1 LIKDIAVPAD
11 KPTYMSILY
20 NPPAKRRGH
29 TVQLTF
35 GQKLLVTFGIILV
48 LLMGTITIVGDMR
61 LKSTTSTYVDAL
73 IEDAVAQNTSSIAEW
88 LNTRLVMTEAVAE
101 SLGNTQSDEQRR
113 NILQT
118 VSTGGGF
125 INVYLGNK
133 EGRMLMESTAAE
145 ATLPAGFDPR
155 GRPWYKKGMAE
166 GKASFTEPYRD
177 ATSGEMIITALAPV
191 SGGSNVG
198 VAGADISLGAI
209 KKMLGTITLAD
220 TGYAGLVNDEGVVLF
235 HPDSKLI
242 GENIKDLIGVP
253 PKFDGLRQFYES
265 GDVAWRVA
273 FHPIKNARGVD
284 WYLGTFV
291 NVDKINA
298 PMQSARTTGMI
309 IALVGLLVSLFIL
322 HAGIKILMAPVR
334 RLNSAMAD
342 ISSGEADLTQRLDAS
357 AKDEFGELAG
367 SFNSFIENIQV
378 VVHDVL
384 SGSDDLATNVVAL
397 KKTASASR
405 LSVEG
410 QQAEVDMVAAAI
422 NEMSAAAGE
431 IAQNAQQTAD
441 AASTADKESRAS
453 LETVDQSRDAV
464 RKLSQ
469 EVNAAAEVINNL
481 GKDVTSITSVLEVIQ
496 GIAEQTNLL
505 ALNAAIEAARAG
517 DAGRGFAVVAD
528 EVRNL
533 AQRTQT
539 STKEI
544 NSMIE
549 RLQKGANDAVAGMN
563 ASKAV
568 SNVSME
574 KAQDAMDALNRVAD
588 AITSISQMTMQ
599 IATASEEQT
608 SVTEELNASITRIAD
623 QGQEAAAAASEND
636 VYSGHIETIGQT
648 LSKNV
653 SRFRV

>member
-1 LIKDIAVPAD
+1 
-11 KPTYMSILY
+11 M
-20 NPPAKRRGH
+20 
-29 TVQLTF
+29 QLTC

-73 IEDAVAQNTSSIAEW
+73 TKDAVAKNTSSIAEW

-101 SLGNTQSDEQRR
+101 SLGNAQSDEQRR

-177 ATSGEMIITALAPV
+177 ASSGEMIITALAPV
-191 SGGSNVG
+191 SGGSNGG
-198 VAGADISLGAI
+198 VAGADISLSAI

-220 TGYAGLVNDEGVVLF
+220 TGYAGLVNDESVVLF

-441 AASTADKESRAS
+441 AANTADKESRAS

-549 RLQKGANDAVAGMN
+549 RLQKGADDAVAGMN

-568 SNVSME
+568 SNVSLE
-574 KAQDAMDALNRVAD
+574 KAQDAMEALNRVAD

-648 LSKNV
+648 LSKNA

>member
-1 LIKDIAVPAD
+1 
-11 KPTYMSILY
+11 
-20 NPPAKRRGH
+20 
-29 TVQLTF
+29 VQLTF

-101 SLGNTQSDEQRR
+101 SLGNTQGDEQRR

-441 AASTADKESRAS
+441 AANTADKESRAS
-453 LETVDQSRDAV
+453 LETVGQSRDAV
-464 RKLSQ
+464 RKLAQ

-549 RLQKGANDAVAGMN
+549 RLQKGASDAVAGMN

>member
-1 LIKDIAVPAD
+1 
-11 KPTYMSILY
+11 M
-20 NPPAKRRGH
+20 
-29 TVQLTF
+29 QLTF
-35 GQKLLVTFGIILV
+35 GQKLLVTFGILLV
-48 LLMGTITIVGDMR
+48 LAMGAITIVGDMR
-61 LKSTTSTYVDAL
+61 LKSTTSTYIDAL
-73 IEDAVAQNTSSIAEW
+73 IEDAVMQNTSSIAEW

-101 SLGNTQSDEQRR
+101 SLENAQSDEQRR

-133 EGRMLMESTAAE
+133 EGRMLMESTAAQ

-155 GRPWYKKGMAE
+155 SRPWYKKAVAE

-177 ATSGEMIITALAPV
+177 ATSGEMIITSLAPV
-191 SGGSNVG
+191 SGERNGG
-198 VAGADISLGAI
+198 VAGADISLRAI
-209 KKMLGTITLAD
+209 GKMLGTITLAD
-220 TGYAGLVNDEGVVLF
+220 TGYAGLINASGVVLF
-235 HPDSKLI
+235 HPDSQLI
-242 GENIKDLIGVP
+242 GENIKSLTGVSP
-253 PKFDGLRQFYES
+253 RFDGDRQFYES

-273 FHPIKNARGVD
+273 FHPIQDARGVD

-322 HAGIKILMAPVR
+322 HAGIKILMAPLR
-334 RLNSAMAD
+334 RLNVAMAG
-342 ISSGEADLTQRLDAS
+342 INSGEADLTQRLDAR

-367 SFNSFIENIQV
+367 SFNSFIKNIQAV
-378 VVHDVL
+378 VQDVQ

-405 LSVEG
+405 LSVES

-441 AASTADKESRAS
+441 AANTADTESRAS
-453 LETVDQSRDAV
+453 LDTVDQSRVAV
-464 RKLSQ
+464 GTLAK
-469 EVNAAAEVINNL
+469 EVNAAADVINNL

-549 RLQKGANDAVAGMN
+549 RLQKGAHDAVAVMN

-574 KAQDAMDALNRVAD
+574 KAQDAMEALNRVAE

>member
-1 LIKDIAVPAD
+1 
-11 KPTYMSILY
+11 
-20 NPPAKRRGH
+20 
-29 TVQLTF
+29 VQLTF
-35 GQKLLVTFGIILV
+35 GQKLLVTFGILLV
-48 LLMGTITIVGDMR
+48 LVMGAITVVGDMR
-61 LKSTTSTYVDAL
+61 LKSTTSTYIDAL
-73 IEDAVAQNTSSIAEW
+73 IEDAVVQNTSSIAEW

-101 SLGNTQSDEQRR
+101 SLENAQSDGQRR
-113 NILQT
+113 NILKT

-177 ATSGEMIITALAPV
+177 ASSGEMIITALAPV
-191 SGGSNVG
+191 SGGSNGG
-198 VAGADISLGAI
+198 VAGADISLSAI
-209 KKMLGTITLAD
+209 EKMLGTITLAE
-220 TGYAGLVNDEGVVLF
+220 TGYAGLVNDKGVVLF

-253 PKFDGLRQFYES
+253 PKFDGHRQFYES

-273 FHPIKNARGVD
+273 FHPIKDARGVD

-309 IALVGLLVSLFIL
+309 IAL
-322 HAGIKILMAPVR
+322 
-334 RLNSAMAD
+334 
-342 ISSGEADLTQRLDAS
+342 
-357 AKDEFGELAG
+357 AG

-378 VVHDVL
+378 VVHDVQR
-384 SGSDDLATNVVAL
+384 GSDDLATNVVAL
-397 KKTASASR
+397 KKTASAS
-405 LSVEG
+405 
-410 QQAEVDMVAAAI
+410 Q
-422 NEMSAAAGE
+422 
-431 IAQNAQQTAD
+431 
-441 AASTADKESRAS
+441 AS

-464 RKLSQ
+464 RKLAQ

-549 RLQKGANDAVAGMN
+549 RLQKGADDAVAGMN

-574 KAQDAMDALNRVAD
+574 KAQDAMEALNRVAD

-636 VYSGHIETIGQT
+636 VYSGHIETIGKT

>member
-1 LIKDIAVPAD
+1 
-11 KPTYMSILY
+11 M
-20 NPPAKRRGH
+20 
-29 TVQLTF
+29 QLTF

-441 AASTADKESRAS
+441 AANTADKESRAS
-453 LETVDQSRDAV
+453 LETVGQSRDAV
-464 RKLSQ
+464 RKLAQ

-549 RLQKGANDAVAGMN
+549 RLQKGASDAVAGMN

>member
-1 LIKDIAVPAD
+1 
-11 KPTYMSILY
+11 
-20 NPPAKRRGH
+20 
-29 TVQLTF
+29 
-35 GQKLLVTFGIILV
+35 
-48 LLMGTITIVGDMR
+48 MGAITIVGDMR

-73 IEDAVAQNTSSIAEW
+73 TKDAVAKNTSSIAEW

-101 SLGNTQSDEQRR
+101 SLGNAQSDEQRR

-177 ATSGEMIITALAPV
+177 ASSGEMIITALAPV
-191 SGGSNVG
+191 SGGSNGG
-198 VAGADISLGAI
+198 VAGADISLSAI

-220 TGYAGLVNDEGVVLF
+220 TGYVGLINDEGVVLF

-253 PKFDGLRQFYES
+253 PKFDGLSQFYES

-298 PMQSARTTGMI
+298 PMQSARMTGMI

-441 AASTADKESRAS
+441 AANTADKESRAS
-453 LETVDQSRDAV
+453 LETVGQSRDAV
-464 RKLSQ
+464 RKLAQ

>member
-1 LIKDIAVPAD
+1 
-11 KPTYMSILY
+11 
-20 NPPAKRRGH
+20 
-29 TVQLTF
+29 
-35 GQKLLVTFGIILV
+35 
-48 LLMGTITIVGDMR
+48 MGTITIVGDMR

-73 IEDAVAQNTSSIAEW
+73 TKDAVAKNTSSIAEW

-101 SLGNTQSDEQRR
+101 SLGNAQSDEQRR

-177 ATSGEMIITALAPV
+177 ASSGEMIITALAPV
-191 SGGSNVG
+191 SGGSNGG
-198 VAGADISLGAI
+198 VAGADISLSAI

-441 AASTADKESRAS
+441 AANTADKESRAS

-549 RLQKGANDAVAGMN
+549 RLQKGADDAVAGMN

-568 SNVSME
+568 SNVSLE
-574 KAQDAMDALNRVAD
+574 KAQDAMEALNRVAD

-636 VYSGHIETIGQT
+636 VYSGHIETIGKT

>member
-1 LIKDIAVPAD
+1 
-11 KPTYMSILY
+11 
-20 NPPAKRRGH
+20 
-29 TVQLTF
+29 
-35 GQKLLVTFGIILV
+35 
-48 LLMGTITIVGDMR
+48 MGAITIVGDMR
-61 LKSTTSTYVDAL
+61 LKSTTSTYIDAL
-73 IEDAVAQNTSSIAEW
+73 IEDAVVQNTSSIAEW

-101 SLGNTQSDEQRR
+101 SLENAQSDGQRR

-133 EGRMLMESTAAE
+133 DGRMLMESTAAQ

-166 GKASFTEPYRD
+166 GKASFTEPFRD
-177 ATSGEMIITALAPV
+177 VTSGEMIITALAPV
-191 SGGSNVG
+191 SGGSSGG
-198 VAGADISLGAI
+198 VAGADISLSAI
-209 KKMLGTITLAD
+209 QKMLGTITLAE
-220 TGYAGLVNDEGVVLF
+220 TGYAGLVNNKGVVLF

-253 PKFDGLRQFYES
+253 PKFDGHRQFYES
-265 GDVAWRVA
+265 GDVAWRAA
-273 FHPIKNARGVD
+273 FHPIKDARGVD

-291 NVDKINA
+291 NVNKINA

-309 IALVGLLVSLFIL
+309 IALAGLLVSLFIL

-334 RLNSAMAD
+334 RLNRAMAD

-357 AKDEFGELAG
+357 AKNEFGELAG
-367 SFNSFIENIQV
+367 SFNSFIENIQA
-378 VVHDVL
+378 VVHDVQ

-397 KKTASASR
+397 RKTASASR

-441 AASTADKESRAS
+441 AANTADNESRAS
-453 LETVDQSRDAV
+453 LQTVDQSRDAV
-464 RKLSQ
+464 RKLAQ

-574 KAQDAMDALNRVAD
+574 KAQDAMEALNRVAD
-588 AITSISQMTMQ
+588 AITSISQMTIQ
-599 IATASEEQT
+599 IAAASEEQT

-636 VYSGHIETIGQT
+636 VYSGHIETTGKT